1 MRSQTISKLAAA
13 FRKLPGVGPKTAM
26 RYAYAVIEMDKEQSD
41 NFVDAIIQAKA
52 KIKMCS
58 ICGDYTENEICELC
72 GARDKSVVCV
82 VSRPKDVI
90 AFEKMGDYNGVY
102 HVLHGELDF
111 QKGVGVDNIR
121 IKELLDR
128 INSGGIKEIIIATNP
143 DVTGELTASYLAG
156 IIKPLG
162 VKVTRLAYGI
172 SIGSEIEYAD
182 ELTLQRA
189 LQDRKEL

>member
-1 MRSQTISKLAAA
+1 
-13 FRKLPGVGPKTAM
+13 M

-90 AFEKMGDYNGVY
+90 AFEKMG
-102 HVLHGELDF
+102 
-111 QKGVGVDNIR
+111 
-121 IKELLDR
+121 
-128 INSGGIKEIIIATNP
+128 II
-143 DVTGELTASYLAG
+143 TAYIMYCTANW
-156 IIKPLG
+156 
-162 VKVTRLAYGI
+162 TF
-172 SIGSEIEYAD
+172 
-182 ELTLQRA
+182 
-189 LQDRKEL
+189 RKA